1 MVRMIKQK
9 TIFSITK
16 IGHPRD
22 VHTTL
27 SMSERKSKIKE
38 KLFEGIRHFTIGGGL
53 LTVIFAIS
61 YRQGLE
67 PKQLALQWGINGS
80 LWGTLAMGND
90 FVLNFIDKYISWL
103 EEPIKRF
110 IVSTIATITY
120 TLISGVAVFVLY
132 FSLVYHISFAKA
144 YQEINMGFWLPVTGI
159 TVVVSLFLHGRSF
172 LLSWRES
179 VVEAEQHKRVAL
191 ASKYESLKNQVNPHF
206 LFNSLNVLSTLVYKD
221 QDLAARFIKQMSRIY
236 RYVLE
241 TKDQEV
247 VPLKTELEAI
257 DAYIFLV
264 KIRFGEN
271 ISFEVKVDADE
282 DMVVAPLTLQMLV
295 ENAVKHNIISKADP
309 LWIKMYQEE
318 NYIIVENNLQIK
330 NNQQESMGIGLP
342 NIKERYQLLSDHE
355 LKVEDNNETFKVYI
369 PIVRLKEEL

>member
-1 MVRMIKQK
+1 MERINKQK
-9 TIFSITK
+9 VIFSANK
-16 IGHPRD
+16 NGHPQG
-22 VHTTL
+22 VHAIL
-27 SMSERKSKIKE
+27 AMSERKSKIKDH
-38 KLFEGIRHFTIGGGL
+38 LLVALRHFIIGGGL
-53 LTVIFAIS
+53 LTVIFTLS
-61 YRQGLE
+61 FEDGFEL
-67 PKQLALQWGINGS
+67 KQFIRQWGLNGS
-80 LWGTLAMGND
+80 LWVALGMGNG
-90 FVLNFIDKYISWL
+90 FVLDYIDKYISWL
-103 EEPIKRF
+103 DEPLKRF
-110 IVSTIATITY
+110 VVSTLATIAY
-120 TLISGVAVFVLY
+120 TLTAGITVFVVY
-132 FSLVYHISFAKA
+132 FSIIYKISFARA
-144 YQEINMGFWLPVTGI
+144 YQEIDMGFWIPVTGI

-179 VVEAEQHKRVAL
+179 VVEAEQHKRAAL

-221 QDLAARFIKQMSRIY
+221 QDLAARFIKQMSKVY

-257 DAYIFLV
+257 DSYIFLV

-271 ISFEVKVDADE
+271 ISFEVNVDADE

-309 LWIKMYQEE
+309 LWIKIYQVDE
-318 NYIIVENNLQIK
+318 YIIVENNLQIK

-342 NIKERYQLLSDHE
+342 NIKERYQLLSDDE
-355 LKVEDNNETFKVYI
+355 LKVEENNETFKVYI